1 MNVFSVSLASRPL
14 AMTAA
19 PSAVIRL
26 QVASNDNRILLC
38 LRQSARATAPSF
50 PRPFQEISTLFRRAF
65 ICGTDKISH
74 HTAPWFNIKAVFQGR
89 GSNYQ
94 DETVMRPFYVYNG
107 NSYTGKTVYKT
118 SRPRRPINQ
127 LGDLPG
133 WSVKRVTTHDLCHQ
147 WIYHINKNECTHYI
161 TSTSHSILTGR
172 PNILPLVACW
182 VTNNFRLFH
191 TLVRQHLHA
200 HIERVPFPSI
210 IVGHVRTVQP
220 MGEDL
225 TYVTPSL
232 IGWDLSHMTWDDR

>member
-65 ICGTDKISH
+65 ICGTDKVNR
-74 HTAPWFNIKAVFQGR
+74 HTAPCFNIKAVFHQGR
-89 GSNYQ
+89 WSNYQ
-94 DETVMRPFYVYNG
+94 DETVVRSFYVYNG

-127 LGDLPG
+127 LGDRKTHLDGPLNDSRSLP
-133 WSVKRVTTHDLCHQ
+133 SMDISYQQKRVHTVHYLNKPLNIDRATQHSSISGPSAGWPIIFAYFTH
-147 WIYHINKNECTHYI
+147 W
-161 TSTSHSILTGR
+161 
-172 PNILPLVACW
+172 
-182 VTNNFRLFH
+182 
-191 TLVRQHLHA
+191 
-200 HIERVPFPSI
+200 
-210 IVGHVRTVQP
+210 
-220 MGEDL
+220 
-225 TYVTPSL
+225 
-232 IGWDLSHMTWDDR
+232 